1 MILRILLTLN
11 LMLYSTVYSEERTK
25 RSCNSG
31 CIRCSEV
38 NGCYKCRPR
47 LFLYL
52 ARTGMRQT
60 GHCIHSC
67 PKGYFGVRH
76 EDYSIC
82 NKCQLDHCN
91 ACFSNGYC
99 TQCKHPYISY
109 RGRCTESCPDGLYY
123 ANYSKDC
130 RLLVDC
136 MAGPWS
142 SWTPCA
148 RNGQTCGYKYGITT
162 RSREIL
168 EHPSPNGATCPSLVE
183 NRCCRMEMRHCADI
197 LHNQSEFTKW
207 KSLSKHDRKIL
218 RRRYRRRKRRKHKNR
233 HKLRKRK
240 KKNETRK
247 GKQRNKDKKRH
258 KKKNRLKNKRK
269 RRLMRRKEAWK
280 VFCGNGIVFNDL
292 NSIPLLD

>member
-1 MILRILLTLN
+1 MYLQLILTFNII
-11 LMLYSTVYSEERTK
+11 VYSIVNSEDRNKRTIGC
-25 RSCNSG
+25 SSG

-38 NGCYKCRPR
+38 NGCITCRPR

-52 ARTGMRQT
+52 DRIGMRQI
-60 GHCIHSC
+60 GHCTHTC
-67 PKGYFGVRH
+67 PPGYFGVRH

-82 NKCQLDHCN
+82 NKCQIEHCA
-91 ACFSNGYC
+91 ACFSNSFC
-99 TQCKHPYISY
+99 TQCRRPFIAY
-109 RGRCTESCPDGLYY
+109 RGRCTDSCPEGLHY

-168 EHPSPNGATCPSLVE
+168 EFPSPNGATCPSLVE
-183 NRCCRMEMRHCADI
+183 NRCCRMEMRHCADF
-197 LHNQSEFTKW
+197 LNNKSEFTKW
-207 KSLSKHDRKIL
+207 KSLSKNDRKIL
-218 RRRYRRRKRRKHKNR
+218 RRQYKRWRRRRKHKNR
-233 HKLRKRK
+233 QKHRKRNR
-240 KKNETRK
+240 KNETRK
-247 GKQRNKDKKRH
+247 GNKKRN

-269 RRLMRRKEAWK
+269 RRLRRRKEAWK

-292 NSIPLLD
+292 NSIPLLN

>member
-1 MILRILLTLN
+1 MHLRLLLTLN
-11 LMLYSTVYSEERTK
+11 LMVYSTINSADRTK
-25 RSCNSG
+25 RNTSCSSG

-52 ARTGMRQT
+52 ARIGMRQI
-60 GHCIHSC
+60 GHCTHSC
-67 PKGYFGVRH
+67 PVGYFGVRH

-82 NKCQLDHCN
+82 NKCQIEHCA
-91 ACFSNGYC
+91 ACFSNSYC
-99 TQCKHPYISY
+99 TQCKSPYIAY
-109 RGRCTESCPDGLYY
+109 RGRCTDSCPDGLYY

-183 NRCCRMEMRHCADI
+183 NRCCRMEMRHCTD
-197 LHNQSEFTKW
+197 LLNNKSEFTKW
-207 KSLSKHDRKIL
+207 KSLSKQDRKLL
-218 RRRYRRRKRRKHKNR
+218 RRQYKRWRKRRKKNR
-233 HKLRKRK
+233 KGMIRRNRKRK
-240 KKNETRK
+240 NETK
-247 GKQRNKDKKRH
+247 TDNKKRNKKT
-258 KKKNRLKNKRK
+258 NRLKNKRK
-269 RRLMRRKEAWK
+269 IRLRQRKEAWK
-280 VFCGNGIVFNDL
+280 AFCGNGIVFNDL
-292 NSIPLLD
+292 NSLPLLD

>member
-11 LMLYSTVYSEERTK
+11 LMLYCTVYSEERTK

-82 NKCQLDHCN
+82 NM
-91 ACFSNGYC
+91 
-99 TQCKHPYISY
+99 
-109 RGRCTESCPDGLYY
+109 
-123 ANYSKDC
+123 
-130 RLLVDC
+130 DC

-218 RRRYRRRKRRKHKNR
+218 RRRYRRRRRRKHKNR
-233 HKLRKRK
+233 HKQRKRK
-240 KKNETRK
+240 RKNETRK